1 MILLKF
7 VGNQNAHVGLGTTT
21 SITQETSAQY
31 LTLFD
36 GTAAIEKQN
45 REVICKCHSI
55 APHCI

>member
-7 VGNQNAHVGLGTTT
+7 VGNQNADVGLGTTA

-36 GTAAIEKQN
+36 GTAAIVTEKQN
-45 REVICKCHSI
+45 
-55 APHCI
+55 